1 VSQINKK
8 TATTTR
14 IYALD
19 ALRAS
24 IMILGVF
31 LHGAVPY
38 MQVPMPGLLW
48 PVTDPSA
55 GWVYDSV
62 LWYIHG
68 FRIPLFFL
76 IAGFF
81 SAMLYD
87 LRGPQ
92 GFLLHRFRRVGIP
105 LVMAIVVIL
114 PPTYYLWSWGL
125 VEQDILTWREV
136 WRFTHE
142 DRQIKNQLLG
152 LAHLWFLQYLLIY
165 YLLYY
170 LLRSRSPALLEF
182 PKRIRLL
189 ERWWWPLTLVAVTFP
204 LLWLR
209 PEIYT
214 YYDNRWMPE
223 PWGLLYYA
231 VFYLVGSH
239 LYRVRDQLQRLI
251 ATGPYYI
258 IASLVI
264 FTFLFQTLKWQLTGD
279 PASQDATWF
288 FALATA
294 LYSWLAV
301 WGFLGV
307 CLMVFSRVSPRL
319 RFMSDSAYWIY
330 LVHLPLVGLMHLL
343 LEYLQDLGGFS
354 IPSSVGFIVSVSA
367 TLAISLLSY
376 KHFVRCGAIGKW
388 LHGPKEKVPLES
400 SGPRGFPKP
409 GLAQHPSGSKE
420 TGS

>member
-1 VSQINKK
+1 MSRITK
-8 TATTTR
+8 TTAAANR

-48 PVTDPSA
+48 PVTDPSS
-55 GWVYDSV
+55 GWTYDLV

-87 LRGPQ
+87 LRGPRE
-92 GFLLHRFRRVGIP
+92 FLLHRLRRVGIP
-105 LVMAIVVIL
+105 LVAAILVIL

-136 WRFTHE
+136 IRFTHD
-142 DRQIKNQLLG
+142 DRQLKNQLLG

-170 LLRSRSPALLEF
+170 LLRSRFPALLEF

-189 ERWWWPLTLVAVTFP
+189 ERWWLPLTLVAVTFP
-204 LLWLR
+204 ILWLH

-214 YYDNRWMPE
+214 HYDNRWAPE

-239 LYRVRDQLQRLI
+239 LYRVRDQLRRLNI
-251 ATGPYYI
+251 PGPYYV

-264 FTFLFQTLKWQLTGD
+264 FSALFQILRWRLTGD
-279 PASQDATWF
+279 PASQENTWL

-307 CLMVFSRVSPRL
+307 CLMAFNRVSPRL

-330 LVHLPLVGLMHLL
+330 LVHLPLIGLMHLL
-343 LEYLQDLGGFS
+343 LEFLQDLWGVS
-354 IPSSVGFIVSVSA
+354 IPSSVDFTVSVGA

-376 KHFVRCGAIGKW
+376 KHFVRYGTIGKW
-388 LHGPKEKVPLES
+388 LHGPKEKASFAGPGPKVFS
-400 SGPRGFPKP
+400 SPELIR
-409 GLAQHPSGSKE
+409 HPSDPKE